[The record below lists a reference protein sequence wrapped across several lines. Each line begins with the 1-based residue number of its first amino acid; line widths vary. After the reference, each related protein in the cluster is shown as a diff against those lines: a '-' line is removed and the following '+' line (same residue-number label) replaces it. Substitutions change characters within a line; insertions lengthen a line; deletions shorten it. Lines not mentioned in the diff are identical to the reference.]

1 MYLRRLEIENLRSF
15 ERVVFEP
22 NVPEEG
28 HLRHPNVTLLL
39 GNNGQGKTSL
49 LRGVALAVLAPLLA
63 SSSGFVPYAL
73 VRRSGKSS
81 RHARVKATVALH
93 PEHGEGARGSRT
105 LGLNL
110 VPTKGSFVD
119 RAVSTVAPE
128 LAEAMWDGTS
138 PAFLVVGYGASRRT
152 ESKDALGE
160 QMRLKARALRYGRV
174 ASLFEEGVSMVP
186 LGMWLPSLRQRNP
199 HRHAQVIALLD
210 QLLPGVEIL
219 PEPVRGEYVF
229 RRHGSDLPFDALSD
243 GYRTYIGW
251 VADLLYH
258 ISMGAPY
265 GTKLVD
271 ARGIVLVDEVD
282 LHLHPDWQTTVVP
295 TLAET
300 FPKLQFI
307 LTSHSPLVAGTLH
320 RRSVR
325 TLIRDPRSRK
335 NASTLTV
342 PADGSLESNA
352 ESFASSHPFGDE
364 SPLNDL
370 VPPPSRKSQP
380 SVEVAPVEPPPASTR
395 KVKQPAKVSKPV
407 AKPKAKAKAS
417 PPPKAVPKA
426 APKSSPRATV
436 RAAAKTTATPLRKKL
451 ASGR

>member
-15 ERVVFEP
+15 EKVVFEP

-186 LGMWLPSLRQRNP
+186 LGMWLPTLRQRNP

-352 ESFASSHPFGDE
+352 ESFAASHPFGDE
-364 SPLNDL
+364 SPINDL
-370 VPPPSRKSQP
+370 APPPSKRHQSA
-380 SVEVAPVEPPPASTR
+380 VEATPIESPPPASTR
-395 KVKQPAKVSKPV
+395 KVKRPQTRVSKPLSKTKIASS
-407 AKPKAKAKAS
+407 AKPAAK
-417 PPPKAVPKA
+417 VT
-426 APKSSPRATV
+426 PKSSPRATV
-436 RAAAKTTATPLRKKL
+436 KAAAKTSVAPLRKKL
-451 ASGR
+451 ASRR

>member
-28 HLRHPNVTLLL
+28 DLRHPNVTLLL

-229 RRHGSDLPFDALSD
+229 RRNGSDLPFDALSD

-352 ESFASSHPFGDE
+352 ESFAASHPFGDE
-364 SPLNDL
+364 GPINDL
-370 VPPPSRKSQP
+370 APPSVRKPQP
-380 SVEVAPVEPPPASTR
+380 AAVAAPVEPPPPASTR
-395 KVKQPAKVSKPV
+395 KVKRAASSAQKLA
-407 AKPKAKAKAS
+407 PKAKVTSSTKATAK
-417 PPPKAVPKA
+417 P

-436 RAAAKTTATPLRKKL
+436 KAAAKTSTAPLRKKL
-451 ASGR
+451 ASAR